1 MNLDHSDKKLAMESL
16 DKHPGFI
23 LVAVNGMYKLV
34 ESTKPVVKKEKK
46 VVAKKV
52 VKTELVDILD
62 TDDNN
67 HITQKEVVE
76 HFVKTKS
83 VKEAV
88 EILDEIDSDNNGR
101 ITKKEVRTF
110 VEKND
115 K

>member
-1 MNLDHSDKKLAMESL
+1 MKKINLGHKSHNTAMKQMKKYGKDSVLDSMKGVYFIMYNDDKKVL
-16 DKHPGFI
+16 D
-23 LVAVNGMYKLV
+23 
-34 ESTKPVVKKEKK
+34 E
-46 VVAKKV
+46 KV
-52 VKTELVDILD
+52 VKPTLVETLD
-62 TDDNN
+62 TNDNN

-101 ITKKEVRTF
+101 ITKKEVKTF
-110 VEKND
+110 AEKGD

>member
-34 ESTKPVVKKEKK
+34 ESANHVEKK
-46 VVAKKV
+46 VEIKEV
-52 VKTELVDILD
+52 VKTDLVDILD

-88 EILDEIDSDNNGR
+88 KILDEIDADNNGR
-101 ITKKEVRTF
+101 ITKKEVKTF

>member
-1 MNLDHSDKKLAMESL
+1 MNLDHSNKKLAMEIL

-23 LVAVNGMYKLV
+23 LVAVNGMYNLV
-34 ESTKPVVKKEKK
+34 ESANPVKKEVKK
-46 VVAKKV
+46 TA
-52 VKTELVDILD
+52 LVDILD
-62 TDDNN
+62 KDDNN

-76 HFVKTKS
+76 HFVKTES

-88 EILDEIDSDNNGR
+88 KILDEIDADNNGR

-110 VEKND
+110 AEKGD

>member
-1 MNLDHSDKKLAMESL
+1 MKKINLNHSSRVAALESL
-16 DKHPGFI
+16 KKYGKDSTLDSKDGVYFI
-23 LVAVNGMYKLV
+23 MYND
-34 ESTKPVVKKEKK
+34 EKK
-46 VVAKKV
+46 VVETKKV
-52 VKTELVDILD
+52 VKANLVDILD
-62 TDDNN
+62 QDDNN

-101 ITKKEVRTF
+101 VTKKEVKTF